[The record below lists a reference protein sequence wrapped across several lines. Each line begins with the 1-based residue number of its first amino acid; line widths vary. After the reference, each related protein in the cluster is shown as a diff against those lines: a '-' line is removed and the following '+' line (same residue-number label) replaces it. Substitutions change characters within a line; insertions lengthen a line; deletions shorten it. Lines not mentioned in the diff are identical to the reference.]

1 MEMNL
6 KKACGKERRSKAFG
20 PQNEPQ
26 CSLSSSDND
35 LSDFSNSE
43 DGRASRSR
51 FSFILS
57 ARRDSPVFF
66 SARAVSSRAGG
77 SGLQAARSHP

>member
-43 DGRASRSR
+43 DGRAS
-51 FSFILS
+51 
-57 ARRDSPVFF
+57 
-66 SARAVSSRAGG
+66 
-77 SGLQAARSHP
+77 